1 VGVGDENRGN
11 EKLHSS
17 CVERMYLCVRYIIF
31 QKREIERS
39 LSRTLVLQVLVLQVG
54 RVRQTSAYMCVC
66 VYVFIC
72 IRHISQW
79 HCLYCLGPTFVFE
92 VGRVRQ
98 TNAYVCVCVYIFT
111 CARHMKQCGIVFA
124 VLVFGAWNTHVRID
138 TLDNVSDAGVST
150 NKCCT
155 WSRNRK
161 MQGQWGVT
169 VEEGRRELGK
179 FVAMR
184 LFFFT

>member
-1 VGVGDENRGN
+1 
-11 EKLHSS
+11 
-17 CVERMYLCVRYIIF
+17 
-31 QKREIERS
+31 
-39 LSRTLVLQVLVLQVG
+39 
-54 RVRQTSAYMCVC
+54 
-66 VYVFIC
+66 
-72 IRHISQW
+72 
-79 HCLYCLGPTFVFE
+79 
-92 VGRVRQ
+92 
-98 TNAYVCVCVYIFT
+98 
-111 CARHMKQCGIVFA
+111 MKQCGTVFA